1 MAPVKEVTF
10 DRVVDAPLETVW
22 KAWTDP
28 EQLKAWWG
36 PENTTIPECEVDLR
50 EGGRFYIVMEA
61 TEGMGEYKGTRW
73 PMEATY
79 TVVEPSTKLSYTA
92 KAWTEGAEETT
103 QIDQV
108 SELVLS
114 EENGKTRM
122 QLKATINKTGPDAKM
137 AAEGMQ
143 MGYNQQFDKLD
154 QFLASE

>member
-1 MAPVKEVTF
+1 MQPVKEVEFNRTF
-10 DRVVDAPLETVW
+10 DAPVAAVW

-28 EQLKAWWG
+28 EMLKSWWG
-36 PENTTIPECEVDLR
+36 PQNTTIPECDVDLR
-50 EGGRFYIVMEA
+50 VGGRFYIVMEA

-79 TVVEPSTKLSYTA
+79 TVVEPNAKLSYTA

-108 SELVLS
+108 SEMVLT
-114 EENGKTRM
+114 EEDGKTKM
-122 QLKATINKTGPDAKM
+122 YLKATINKTGPDAGM

-143 MGYNQQFDKLD
+143 MGYNQQFDKLVA
-154 QFLASE
+154 FLAK